1 MDVHTIDTAP
11 EAASGFIEKA
21 HANYGFL
28 PNLLGV
34 MASAPPLLEAYMTLA
49 GLFEKTSLT
58 PTERQTVLLTVSA
71 VNQCT
76 YCVAAHTALAQMQH
90 VEQHVIEA
98 IREDRPIG
106 DDRLEALRRFTEAIV
121 TSRGWPSDQVT
132 EAFHKAGYTPAQA
145 LEVVLGVGIKTMSN
159 YTNHMAQTPLDN
171 AFASADWTPAHAK

>member
-11 EAASGFIEKA
+11 DAAKGLIDKA
-21 HANYGFL
+21 HAKYGFL

-49 GLFEKTSLT
+49 GLFDNSSLT

-76 YCVAAHTALAQMQH
+76 YCVAAHTVIAQMQH
-90 VEQHVIEA
+90 VEQDVLDA
-98 IREDRPIG
+98 IRADQPIQ
-106 DDRLEALRRFTEAIV
+106 DARLEALRRFTEAIV
-121 TSRGWPSDQVT
+121 TSRGWPSAQAT
-132 EAFHKAGYTPAQA
+132 EAFHKAGYTPSQA

-171 AFASADWTPAHAK
+171 AFASADWTPSQEK

>member
-11 EAASGFIEKA
+11 DAAKGLIDKA
-21 HANYGFL
+21 HAKYGFL

-49 GLFEKTSLT
+49 GLFEKSSLS

-71 VNQCT
+71 VNQCS

-90 VEQHVIEA
+90 VEQDVLDA
-98 IREDRPIG
+98 LREGRPLS
-106 DDRLEALRRFTEAIV
+106 DAKLEALRRFTEAMV
-121 TSRGWPSDQVT
+121 TSRGWPSAQVT
-132 EAFHKAGYTPAQA
+132 EAFHQAGYTPTQA

-171 AFASADWTPAHAK
+171 AFASGEWTPSQAK